1 MKEIS
6 ENDKWLKFL
15 DPQNLKENLI
25 FSSLY
30 IASFEAFKD
39 YVVENV
45 KFFFNNGFSD
55 GKFTFSNEYRTDVQS
70 LDKSL
75 LKASLIWLKNMNAID
90 NIDIDIYDDLRQYRN
105 KLSHELMNLL
115 FEGLSEEL
123 PAKIAH
129 LIALR
134 VKIEKWW
141 ILNIDIP
148 TNPDYD
154 SSPEIKE
161 EDITTGSQMFNQIIF
176 DMLSGDEKR
185 ASYYQNEFK
194 KRFNKKWQNNPNK
207 QYKLY

>member
-1 MKEIS
+1 MKEIN

-55 GKFTFSNEYRTDVQS
+55 GEFTFSNEYRTDVQS

-75 LKASLIWLKNMNAID
+75 IKASLLWLKNMNAIN

-115 FEGLSEEL
+115 FEGLPEEL

-194 KRFNKKWQNNPNK
+194 KRFNK
-207 QYKLY
+207 